1 MYYCPRKEG
10 VLIEVFKSCDPS
22 GDFLKRGGC
31 SRSGSQRQEWPQGLI
46 DLV

>member
-1 MYYCPRKEG
+1 MAA
-10 VLIEVFKSCDPS
+10 LS

-31 SRSGSQRQEWPQGLI
+31 SGSGSQRQEWPLGR